1 VCLFFEII
9 FQKKSK
15 IKKMTQNLTGFLYTQ
30 KNHKIDFQLIE
41 NHKINFQS
49 IENHKI
55 NFQSIENHK
64 IENHKI
70 KFKIK

>member
-1 VCLFFEII
+1 
-9 FQKKSK
+9 
-15 IKKMTQNLTGFLYTQ
+15 MTQNLTGFLYTQ
-30 KNHKIDFQLIE
+30 KNPKIDFQL
-41 NHKINFQS
+41 